1 MNRLAFPASEHPS
14 RSNVSVAPV
23 AYRPDI
29 DGLRAFAVLVVV
41 GFHAFPAA
49 FPGGF
54 IGVDVFFVISG
65 YLITSIVR
73 ADLAGGRFSLAGFYN
88 RRIRRIFPALL
99 LVLGACLGAGWFL
112 LLADEY
118 LELGKHVAAGAGFA
132 SNLVLLS
139 ESGYFDTASEKKILL
154 HLWSLA
160 IEEQFY
166 LVWPILL
173 LMLTR
178 LRAMPIAIG
187 VLILASLAL
196 SVHEVRSD
204 RVLAFFSP
212 AARAWELLLGGLLA
226 IGEAAVGGQRVRRR
240 FAEAI
245 SVVGFLLLALGLAL
259 IRRNSAFPGGW
270 VVLPTLGAACV
281 IAAGPGAWLNRH
293 FLAARPAMWIG
304 KISYPL
310 YLWHWPVLAFAY
322 VLAAGLPSI
331 TMRWAAVGL
340 AFVASWFTFRVVE
353 QPVRH
358 SSRALLAVWLA
369 GAMVLFGASGLALMR
384 SGGAPDRAVAR
395 TPALHPG
402 DIGHPP
408 FMKAMHALPNYCQQY
423 AQFPYQCFQTQ
434 QGMVKPKLAIFGDSH
449 AEHLGLGLAEQLPGM
464 NVVVFSAMDLPS
476 LDTEGNRRLVSYLAG
491 DARIAA
497 VVVVAAWYVRLTP
510 AASAG
515 FGAGLVSLAGQL
527 KGPGRAVY
535 FAEDVPHF
543 HFSPEQCKYRD
554 LPGRSHGCA
563 EGRAFL
569 DAQRGLYLPALER
582 AARDSGAGMIAIAD
596 QFCPGDSCSM
606 LIDGVLAYR
615 DTNHLGINGSR
626 AVARRMIAQMPQVR
640 DTHPR

>member
-1 MNRLAFPASEHPS
+1 MRPSQLAIPAVPLT
-14 RSNVSVAPV
+14 
-23 AYRPDI
+23 YRPDI

-49 FPGGF
+49 FPAGF

-65 YLITSIVR
+65 YLITSIIR
-73 ADLAGGRFSLAGFYN
+73 ADLAGGRFSLAGFYS

-99 LVLGACLGAGWFL
+99 LVLGACLAAGWFL

-118 LELGKHVAAGAGFA
+118 WELGKHVAAGAGFA

-139 ESGYFDTASEKKILL
+139 ESGYFDTVSEKKILL

-178 LRAMPIAIG
+178 LRAAGAAIG

-196 SVHEVRSD
+196 SLHEVHTD

-212 AARAWELLLGGLLA
+212 ASRSWELLLGALLA
-226 IGEAAVGGQRVRRR
+226 IAEGGRGALLQRLRQR
-240 FAEAI
+240 FAEAL
-245 SVVGFLLLALGLAL
+245 SAVGFLLLILGMVF
-259 IRRNSAFPGGW
+259 IRRHSAFPGGW
-270 VVLPTLGAACV
+270 ALLPTLGAACV
-281 IAAGPGAWLNRH
+281 IAAGPGARLNRH
-293 FLAARPAMWIG
+293 LLAARPAVWIG

-310 YLWHWPVLAFAY
+310 YLWHWPLLAFGF
-322 VLAAGLPSI
+322 VLAAGQPTL

-340 AFVASWFTFRVVE
+340 AFVAAWITFQFVE
-353 QPVRH
+353 KPVRH
-358 SSRALLAVWLA
+358 SRRALLAVGLA
-369 GAMVLFGASGLALMR
+369 GAMVVVGATGFALLITE
-384 SGGAPDRAVAR
+384 GAPDRAVAR

-402 DIGHPP
+402 DIGHAQ
-408 FMKAMHALPNYCQQY
+408 FMKTMHALPNYCQQY

-434 QGMVKPKLAIFGDSH
+434 PGMVKPKLAIFGDSH
-449 AEHLGLGLAEQLPGM
+449 AEHLGLGLAEQLPSM

-476 LDTEGNRRLVSYLAG
+476 LDTEGNRRLVSDIAG
-491 DARIAA
+491 DPRIVA

-510 AASAG
+510 AAQAG
-515 FGAGLVSLAGQL
+515 FQADLVSLAGHL

-543 HFSPEQCKYRD
+543 HFSPEHCKYKD

-563 EGRAFL
+563 EARAFL
-569 DAQRGLYLPALER
+569 DAQRAIYRPALER
-582 AARDSGAGMIAIAD
+582 AAHDSGVGMIDIAD
-596 QFCPGDSCSM
+596 SFCPGDNCSM
-606 LIDGVLAYR
+606 IIDGLLAFR
-615 DTNHLGINGSR
+615 DTNHLGIQGSR
-626 AVARRMIAQMPQVR
+626 SVARRMIGQIPQVR
-640 DTHPR
+640 DRIAP